1 MAAVLTDEQVTRF
14 HEQGYLVVNAVL
26 DDEDLAPLWE
36 EYSDLL
42 DEVVLQLHDEGLISD
57 TYADLPFASRYPRVL
72 GEYPQL
78 YKFLNISLPLIN
90 DEADPSD
97 WTMHAGSAVFGLLRH
112 PGILDVVESIIG
124 AEIYSNPV
132 QHVRLKPPTP
142 DVPGEVAEY
151 SNIGATTWHQ
161 DYVSLLDEVEH
172 TRLLTVWVAITDA
185 TVENGCLVCVAG
197 SHRSGLTRHCV
208 GVNMASEPYIAPD
221 SIDEDNVRPL
231 PIKRGG
237 VILFDKFTQHAS
249 LPNRSGALRW
259 SFDLRYNPTGQPTG
273 RPAFPGFVARSRGN
287 PDSELRD
294 PKAWA
299 KLWDDARARILSGGY
314 VGPVFEQTRWESQ

>member
-97 WTMHAGSAVFGLLRH
+97 WTMHAGSAVFGLLRQVAVSRVAGRIKESLTDCA
-112 PGILDVVESIIG
+112 GILV
-124 AEIYSNPV
+124 
-132 QHVRLKPPTP
+132 
-142 DVPGEVAEY
+142 
-151 SNIGATTWHQ
+151 
-161 DYVSLLDEVEH
+161 
-172 TRLLTVWVAITDA
+172 DA
-185 TVENGCLVCVAG
+185 TWRVMHG
-197 SHRSGLTRHCV
+197 
-208 GVNMASEPYIAPD
+208 
-221 SIDEDNVRPL
+221 
-231 PIKRGG
+231 
-237 VILFDKFTQHAS
+237 
-249 LPNRSGALRW
+249 
-259 SFDLRYNPTGQPTG
+259 
-273 RPAFPGFVARSRGN
+273 
-287 PDSELRD
+287 
-294 PKAWA
+294 
-299 KLWDDARARILSGGY
+299 
-314 VGPVFEQTRWESQ
+314 